1 MEFQLISIVSI
12 SKLVQIFSHT
22 YFFQANGSVF
32 LSIMQSN
39 FFFFLRIQTI
49 SHTQKKIRCSFEISQ
64 TS

>member
-1 MEFQLISIVSI
+1 MEVMEFQLISVVSI

-39 FFFFLRIQTI
+39 IFLVKNPDYFT
-49 SHTQKKIRCSFEISQ
+49 HTH
-64 TS
+64 TN